1 MDYEC
6 TISVLLENH
15 PNILTRI
22 TSLLARR
29 GFAVDS
35 LAIGTT
41 ELDTMS
47 RLTLVVFG
55 NNLIVAQITKQLYK
69 LLPIMKVQD
78 LTNVPSINRE
88 IILIK
93 ILCPTEQ
100 RSKILEIITFFRAKV
115 VDFGEMSLILEITGN
130 SEKIIAIEQL
140 IQRFK
145 IIECIRSGRI
155 AIGRE
160 SIVTTKLFRDD
171 ISLNRRRIIS
181 NYRDTTL
188 RRSYILEVD
197 KEKEK
202 KKKRKRRRRATIL
215 K

>member
-6 TISVLLENH
+6 TLSILMENH

-35 LAIGTT
+35 LAVGTT
-41 ELDTMS
+41 EFETMS

-55 NNLIVAQITKQLYK
+55 NNLIVGQITKQLYK
-69 LLPIMKVQD
+69 FIPVMKVQD
-78 LTNVPSINRE
+78 LTTIPAINRE
-88 IILIK
+88 ILLVK
-93 ILCPTEQ
+93 IICPIPQ

-115 VDFGEMSLILEITGN
+115 VDFGENALIIEVSGN

-140 IQRFK
+140 INKFH
-145 IIECIRSGRI
+145 ILECTRSGRI

-160 SIVTTKLFRDD
+160 SLVNTKLFRDD
-171 ISLNRRRIIS
+171 VSLNRQRIIS
-181 NYRDTTL
+181 TYRDTTL
-188 RRSYILEVD
+188 RRSYIQKLELEAD
-197 KEKEK
+197 SENENE
-202 KKKRKRRRRATIL
+202 TL
-215 K
+215 E